1 MEERKP
7 GFEWGPST
15 RSSPC
20 LRTAS
25 QPHQGTLLGESD
37 RQWWATS
44 TPHRAL
50 LQSSAGP
57 PCQCRSLP
65 PVPSPVPLVT
75 HGDNQVGEKDTGGGW
90 GEAAR
95 GAG

>member
-7 GFEWGPST
+7 GFKGPWGT

-37 RQWWATS
+37 RQWGLLPDAPQS
-44 TPHRAL
+44 PL

-65 PVPSPVPLVT
+65 PVPSP
-75 HGDNQVGEKDTGGGW
+75 G
-90 GEAAR
+90 AR
-95 GAG
+95 W